1 MAAVIDKLRTWYTI
15 AKYQYVF
22 RKAVF
27 GKRVVMR
34 CRVSIKGPGRVVVGD
49 GCRFEPDP
57 WGDDHVT
64 LYTHMKKAK
73 IIIGNN
79 VCMRATR
86 FGSHLV
92 IKVCDHVLLE
102 NASVFDSDFHN
113 TDASKRDEAFNQND
127 RKVVIGQGAY
137 VGCEALCSKG
147 TELGAHAAMLPV
159 TVSGTKSFP
168 ENTKIGGFPA
178 RKIK

>member
-1 MAAVIDKLRTWYTI
+1 MAVIIDKLRTWYTI
-15 AKYQYVF
+15 AKYQYIL

-27 GKRVVMR
+27 GKQVVMK
-34 CRVSIKGPGRVVVGD
+34 CRVRIQGPGKVTVGD

-57 WGDDHVT
+57 WGEGYVT
-64 LYTHMKKAK
+64 LYTHLKKAR

-79 VCMRATR
+79 VCLRATR
-86 FGSHLV
+86 FGSYLV
-92 IKVCDHVLLE
+92 IEVCDNALLE

-113 TDASKRDEAFNQND
+113 TDASKRDEDFNQND
-127 RKVVIGQGAY
+127 KKVVIGQEAY

-147 TELGAHAAMLPV
+147 TILGDRASMLPV
-159 TVSGTKSFP
+159 SVTGTKSFP
-168 ENTKIGGFPA
+168 DNSKIGGFPA